1 MPTESE
7 YKQQAI
13 QEARN
18 HGYLYAAVDPAIV
31 MHVLETWLHDMGS
44 QTRDNK
50 TDRKALVKALKQT
63 KKENEAEKRRL
74 RCLRG
79 W

>member
-1 MPTESE
+1 MPTENE

-13 QEARN
+13 QEAKN
-18 HGYLYAAVDPAIV
+18 QGYLYADVDPAIV

-50 TDRKALVKALKQT
+50 KDRKALVKALKQS
-63 KKENEAEKRRL
+63 KKENEGQKRRH
-74 RCLRG
+74 RCLHG